1 MGEAHICTDLHG
13 AALSG
18 SFLVAGCKEG
28 MIAHDTT
35 EPYFTRVEHPFR
47 EVDFILDP
55 VDPRMAYIFTEDG
68 SLHRLN
74 MLSAEIEQSAQITQ
88 PYSMDGHWR
97 DPRPRMTLADDLLI
111 LTDPLEAVLRV
122 IDTQDLAEIETIAV
136 EGIPYNVIALG
147 GSGLT
152 H

>member
-1 MGEAHICTDLHG
+1 
-13 AALSG
+13 
-18 SFLVAGCKEG
+18 

-35 EPYFTRVEHPFR
+35 QPYFTRVELPFR

-74 MLSAEIEQSAQITQ
+74 MLSAQIEQSAQITR

-97 DPRPRMTLADDLLI
+97 DPRPRMSLADDRLI
-111 LTDPLEAVLRV
+111 LTDPLEAALRV

-147 GSGLT
+147 ASGLT